1 MKRTSKKFITNV
13 FQGASFKKFKISK
26 ELKELCRNISKIFD
40 LGYGGIDFKIW
51 KKKIYVLEINGIPS
65 WKAIQ
70 TLERKNI
77 SEILVMDFLEKIRKR

>member
-1 MKRTSKKFITNV
+1 M
-13 FQGASFKKFKISK
+13 
-26 ELKELCRNISKIFD
+26 SKIFD